1 MGMLFMYNT
10 ICFVLFC
17 FVFVYCIYFLVYV
30 VVVWYFLLLYCLVFL
45 IIIFILICLV
55 CICFLFTFMSIDVY
69 IAFVYVPCKSS
80 HRLNGS
86 LNFKFQ
92 ISNLNEQVAYKRG
105 VAGPKQMAPEVIIA
119 NMAAL

>member
-17 FVFVYCIYFLVYV
+17 FVLFLFIVYIFLYMLLLFGISYYYI
-30 VVVWYFLLLYCLVFL
+30 VWYFLLLYL
-45 IIIFILICLV
+45 
-55 CICFLFTFMSIDVY
+55 FLFVLSVFVSCLFFMSIDVY
-69 IAFVYVPCKSS
+69 IAFLYVPCKSS

-92 ISNLNEQVAYKRG
+92 HTLLSRQTFLKCS
-105 VAGPKQMAPEVIIA
+105 PD
-119 NMAAL
+119 LS